1 MRPWYIRGSRWASC
15 TDELCPLVRRLNVA
29 GASVASDDPN
39 AIDLD
44 DEGDDA
50 PDSEGDGDG
59 AGSGA
64 DGGQDEVGHLN
75 ITEKDMVTS
84 LQRMAGLL
92 YQGV

>member
-1 MRPWYIRGSRWASC
+1 MR
-15 TDELCPLVRRLNVA
+15 RRNVA

-50 PDSEGDGDG
+50 PDSDGDGDG

-64 DGGQDEVGHLN
+64 DGGQEEVGHFTHPSFTSTDQDL
-75 ITEKDMVTS
+75 VTS
-84 LQRMAGLL
+84 LRSMAGLL
-92 YQGV
+92 HQGV